1 MKKYLW
7 IGLSG
12 FLALAS
18 AAAATNYGVFVG
30 LNTYN
35 TSYIGSDSFLDGCVP
50 DAMHVYTN
58 ATQRGSW
65 TAGNS
70 QVLTNALG
78 TRTRIRQAISNY
90 AAAAVS
96 GDTFLYFH
104 SSHGGNDDW
113 PYSTSVYLCAYETNY
128 TDTLLAQ
135 DLAKFAT
142 GVKVVVMVDACH
154 SGGLFQSRSVDE
166 PALASATPA
175 TWDLAARVT
184 ELMEADRAAK
194 IARGVKGVDK
204 LISASEIGWVTA
216 ANYDQYSWDD
226 TDGGAFTTAAI
237 AGWTNGT
244 CDNATYGNQDGYA
257 TFYELWNYAKDIA
270 IGYPGETDPY
280 DGTSYATDAQ
290 AFNTNV
296 LKSIVAGIA
305 GDGPVADQPPT
316 IALDPAG
323 TNKLAAFGNPLSFTV
338 TATDGDGLAVALSA
352 SGLPS
357 GATAP
362 AANGTGTAA
371 TTFNWTP
378 AEAQIGVHQFSFSAT
393 DDDGTTTVGV
403 KVTVT
408 DGSTT
413 ADLLIS
419 EYVEGS
425 GSEKYVEIFNG
436 TGADVDLSDYK
447 LQLYGNGTNAA
458 NPSVTLSGTL
468 ANGAVKV
475 YRNTSASNY
484 SCDANTAVNFNG
496 DDAVALYKISS
507 AAYVD
512 VVGRIGE
519 DPGTAWT
526 SGSLST
532 LNQTLVRKS
541 TVASGVSANPASGF
555 PTLATEWDTY
565 AQDTVSHLGSHVFGG
580 GTTTSAPAFN
590 ALGGQSAT
598 VGKASSFTVG
608 ATGNPAPTLALQG
621 TTASG
626 GYAFTAGTGL
636 LAYTPP
642 EADLGDRTFTFT
654 ASNVAGVAT
663 QTVSVTVAANADL
676 LAPVVQAAS
685 GVQAAQF
692 NANWLAAANATGYR
706 LDVAT
711 NSAFRHTMGRRTAA
725 LSAGDLV
732 IVTVNAD
739 TNGTGKGFD
748 AVPLVDLDA
757 GTVIYF
763 TDNGWSNGVWR
774 SGEGI
779 VTYTA
784 PGAVAAGT
792 VLSYRSATANGF
804 TANASFNLS
813 TGGDTILAYQGSTN
827 SPTFLFGIGWA
838 IASPWIESGAL
849 SANNSMVPA
858 GLSVGTYTIVA
869 CGTSDNY
876 QYNAANGTSGSPGS
890 LLQWVANAGNW
901 SGDDASAYAQFTPDF
916 TVGEVEQVNDFVAGY
931 ENRDAGAATTCVV
944 TGLTEGVTYYYRV
957 KATNASSNS
966 SYSATTS
973 VVTAASSTPDPQPIL
988 IGHGPGGGA
997 SSMAVQI
1004 ATTVG
1009 VAYQLQYTTNLLA
1022 QPPVWAPAATTN
1034 GDGTTLTLDD
1044 ANPIDGRRYYRIV
1057 KP

>member
-1 MKKYLW
+1 MKKTLW

-18 AAAATNYGVFVG
+18 AALAANYGVFVG
-30 LNTYN
+30 LNQYSS
-35 TSYIGSDSFLDGCVP
+35 SYIDSSSWLDGCVP

-58 ATQRGSW
+58 ATHRGSW

-90 AAAAVS
+90 AATAVS
-96 GDTFLYFH
+96 GDVFLYFH
-104 SSHGGNDDW
+104 SSHGGNNDW
-113 PYSTSVYLCAYETNY
+113 PYSTSVYLCAYDANY

-135 DLAKFAT
+135 DLSKFAT

-154 SGGLFQSRSVDE
+154 SGGLFQSRAVGGE
-166 PALASATPA
+166 PTLASDTPPV
-175 TWDLAARVT
+175 WDLAARVT

-194 IARGVKGVDK
+194 LARGVKDVDK

-244 CDNATYGNQDGYA
+244 CDNATYGDQNGYA
-257 TFYELWNYAKDIA
+257 NFYEVWNYAKDIA
-270 IGYPGETDPY
+270 IGYPGEVDPN

-290 AFNTNV
+290 AYNTNV
-296 LKSIVAGIA
+296 LKSIVAGVA

-316 IALDPAG
+316 IALNPAG
-323 TNKLAAFGNPLSFTV
+323 TNKTVTFANPLSFTV

-362 AANGTGTAA
+362 ATNGTGSVA

-378 AEAQIGVHQFSFSAT
+378 AEAQVGVHQFSFSAT

-413 ADLLIS
+413 ADLFIS

-425 GSEKYVEIFNG
+425 SSEKYIEIFNG
-436 TGADVDLSDYK
+436 TGADVDLSNYR
-447 LQLYGNGTNAA
+447 LQLYGNGTNVA

-512 VVGRIGE
+512 IVGRIGE

-541 TVASGVSANPASGF
+541 TVASGITENPASGF

-565 AQDTVSHLGSHVFGG
+565 AQDTVSHLGSHTFGGG

-598 VGKASSFTVG
+598 VGKAASFTVS

-621 TTASG
+621 TTASA
-626 GYAFTAGTGL
+626 GYTFTAGTGL

-663 QTVSVTVAANADL
+663 QTVAVTVAASTDL

-685 GVQAAQF
+685 GIQAAQF

-711 NSAFRHTMGRRTAA
+711 NGLFRHTMGKRTATLA
-725 LSAGDLV
+725 AGDLM
-732 IVTVNAD
+732 IVTAD
-739 TNGTGKGFD
+739 ADATEGFD

-774 SGEGI
+774 ATEGVI
-779 VTYTA
+779 TYTA
-784 PGAVAAGT
+784 PGAIAAGT
-792 VLSYRSATANGF
+792 VLSYRSTNENGF
-804 TANASFNLS
+804 VKSGSFDLSAS
-813 TGGDTILAYQGSTN
+813 GDTILAYQGPTN
-827 SPTFLFGIGWA
+827 SPTFLFGVGWA
-838 IASPWIESGAL
+838 MTTPWIESGTV
-849 SANNSMVPA
+849 SANSSMIPA
-858 GLSVGTYTIVA
+858 GLSSNTYTIVS
-869 CGTSDNY
+869 CGASDNY
-876 QYNAANGTSGSPGS
+876 QYNSANGTAGSPGS

-901 SGDDASAYAQFTPDF
+901 TANDTTPFAKFTPDF
-916 TVGEVEQVNDFVAGY
+916 TVGVVEQVNDFVAGY
-931 ENRDAGAATTCVV
+931 ESRDAGAATTCVV

-957 KATNASSNS
+957 KAYNASSNS
-966 SYSATTS
+966 PFSGTTS
-973 VVTAASSTPDPQPIL
+973 VVTVAGSTPAPQPIA
-988 IGHGPGGGA
+988 IGHGPGGGGA
-997 SSMAVQI
+997 MSLQI
-1004 ATTVG
+1004 PTTVG
-1009 VAYQLQYTTNLLA
+1009 VTYQLQYTTNLLA
-1022 QPPVWAPAATTN
+1022 NPPVWAPAATTN

-1044 ANPIDGRRYYRIV
+1044 AAPVDLQRYYRIV

>member
-1 MKKYLW
+1 MKKVLK
-7 IGLSG
+7 IGLTA
-12 FLALAS
+12 FLAMVGIAS
-18 AAAATNYGVFVG
+18 AANYGVFVG
-30 LNTYN
+30 LNQYG
-35 TSYIGSDSFLDGCVP
+35 YIDSSSWLDGCVP
-50 DAMHVYTN
+50 DAMHMYTN

-78 TRTRIRQAISNY
+78 TRVRIRQAISNY
-90 AAAAVS
+90 AATAVS

-113 PYSTSVYLCAYETNY
+113 PYSTSVYLCAYDADY
-128 TDTLLAQ
+128 SDVLLAQ

-154 SGGLFQSRSVDE
+154 SGGLFQSKAAGTRSLAAAE
-166 PALASATPA
+166 PGS
-175 TWDLAARVT
+175 WDLAARVT

-280 DGTSYATDAQ
+280 DGTSYETDAQ

-296 LKSIVAGIA
+296 LKNAIAGIA
-305 GDGPVADQPPT
+305 GDGPVADRPPT
-316 IALDPAG
+316 LALDPAG
-323 TNKLAAFGNPLSFTV
+323 TNKTVAFDVPISFAV

-352 SGLPS
+352 SGLPA

-362 AANGTGTAA
+362 AANGTGTAT

-378 AEAQIGVHQFSFSAT
+378 TEAQIGVHQFTFSAT
-393 DDDGTTTVGV
+393 DDDGTTVQGV
-403 KVTVT
+403 KITVT
-408 DGSTT
+408 DGSTA

-419 EYVEGS
+419 EYIEGS
-425 GSEKYVEIFNG
+425 SNNKAVEIFNG
-436 TGADVDLSDYK
+436 TGAAVDLAAGSYAVR
-447 LQLYGNGTNAA
+447 LYANGAA
-458 NPSVTLSGTL
+458 APSATINLTGTL
-468 ANGAVKV
+468 ANGDV
-475 YRNTSASNY
+475 YVVANPSANAAILAQADQTSGSL
-484 SCDANTAVNFNG
+484 THNG
-496 DDAVALYKISS
+496 NDAVALAKGG
-507 AAYVD
+507 VDLD
-512 VVGRIGE
+512 VVGTIGVNVTNIV
-519 DPGTAWT
+519 DVTKVR
-526 SGSLST
+526 LS
-532 LNQTLVRKS
+532 S
-541 TVASGVSANPASGF
+541 VSAGNTTYTPA
-555 PTLATEWDTY
+555 EWDNY
-565 AQDTVSHLGSHVFGG
+565 ALDTTGYLGSHVFGG
-580 GTTTSAPAFN
+580 GGATTSAPAFN

-598 VGKASSFTVG
+598 VGKAASFTVS

-626 GYAFTAGTGL
+626 GYVFTAGTGL

-663 QTVSVTVAANADL
+663 QTVSVTVAANTDL

-685 GVQAAQF
+685 GVQATQF

-711 NSAFRHTMGRRTAA
+711 NSLFRHTMGRRTATLA
-725 LSAGDLV
+725 AGDLM
-732 IVTVNAD
+732 IVTVNTD

-774 SGEGI
+774 AGEGT

-792 VLSYRSATANGF
+792 VLSYRSVTANGF
-804 TANASFNLS
+804 AANASFNLS
-813 TGGDTILAYQGSTN
+813 TGGDTILAYQGSSN
-827 SPTFLFGIGWA
+827 SPTFLYGVGWA
-838 IASPWIESGAL
+838 IGTPWIESGAL

-858 GLSVGTYTIVA
+858 GLGVGTYTIVA

-876 QYNAANGTSGSPGS
+876 QYNAANGTAGSPGS
-890 LLQWVANAGNW
+890 LLQWVANPANW
-901 SGDDASAYAQFTPDF
+901 SSDDAAAFAKFTPDF
-916 TVGEVEQVNDFVAGY
+916 TVGVVEQVDDFVPGY
-931 ENRDAGAATTCVV
+931 ENRDVGAATTCAV
-944 TGLTEGVTYYYRV
+944 TGLTEGVTYFYRV
-957 KATNASSNS
+957 KAYNASSNS
-966 SYSATTS
+966 PFSGTTS
-973 VVTAASSTPDPQPIL
+973 VVTVASSTPAPEPIV

-997 SSMAVQI
+997 TMSLQI
-1004 ATTVG
+1004 PSTIG
-1009 VAYQLQYTTNLLA
+1009 VAYRLEYTTNLV
-1022 QPPVWAPAATTN
+1022 PPVVWSAAATTN
-1034 GDGTTLTLDD
+1034 GTGAEVTLDD
-1044 ANPIDGRRYYRIV
+1044 ANPVDGARYYRIV

>member
-1 MKKYLW
+1 MKKVLK
-7 IGLSG
+7 IGLMA
-12 FLALAS
+12 FLALAGIAS
-18 AAAATNYGVFVG
+18 AANYGVFVG

-50 DAMHVYTN
+50 DAMHMYTN

-78 TRTRIRQAISNY
+78 TRVRIRQAISNY
-90 AAAAVS
+90 AATAVS

-104 SSHGGNDDW
+104 SSHGGNNDW
-113 PYSTSVYLCAYETNY
+113 PYSTSVYLCAYDADY
-128 TDTLLAQ
+128 SDTLLAQ
-135 DLAKFAT
+135 DLSRFAT

-154 SGGLFQSRSVDE
+154 SGGLFQSRAVGGE
-166 PALASATPA
+166 PTLASDTPPV
-175 TWDLAARVT
+175 WDLAARVT

-194 IARGVKGVDK
+194 LARGVKDVDK

-244 CDNATYGNQDGYA
+244 CDNATYGDQNGYA
-257 TFYELWNYAKDIA
+257 NFYEIWNYAKDIA

-280 DGTSYATDAQ
+280 DGTSYETDAQ
-290 AFNTNV
+290 AYNTNV
-296 LKSIVAGIA
+296 LKSAIAGIA
-305 GDGPVADQPPT
+305 GAGPVVDQPPT
-316 IALDPAG
+316 IALNPAG
-323 TNKLAAFGNPLSFTV
+323 TNKLVTFANPLSFTV

-352 SGLPS
+352 SGLPA

-362 AANGTGTAA
+362 TTNGTGAVA
-371 TTFNWTP
+371 TIFNWTP
-378 AEAQIGVHQFSFSAT
+378 SEAQVGVHQFSFSAT

-419 EYVEGS
+419 EYIEGTS
-425 GSEKYVEIFNG
+425 NNKAVEIFNG
-436 TGADVDLSDYK
+436 TGASVDLAAGDYD
-447 LQLYGNGTNAA
+447 LRLYFNGAT
-458 NPSVTLSGTL
+458 SFTKIDLTGTI
-468 ANGAVKV
+468 ANGDVFVVA
-475 YRNTSASNY
+475 NSSANATILAQTDQTSGSMTFNGNDVVALAKASN
-484 SCDANTAVNFNG
+484 N
-496 DDAVALYKISS
+496 I
-507 AAYVD
+507 D
-512 VVGRIGE
+512 VVGTIGVNVTNLI
-519 DPGTAWT
+519 DVTKVR
-526 SGSLST
+526 LSSVSAGNT
-532 LNQTLVRKS
+532 TYTPAEWENSAVD
-541 TVASGVSANPASGF
+541 TVA
-555 PTLATEWDTY
+555 Y
-565 AQDTVSHLGSHVFGG
+565 IGSHTFGG
-580 GTTTSAPAFN
+580 GGATTSAPAFN

-598 VGKASSFTVG
+598 VGQAGSFTVS

-621 TTASG
+621 TTASA
-626 GYAFTAGTGL
+626 GYTFTAGTGL

-642 EADLGDRTFTFT
+642 EADLGGRTFTFT

-663 QTVSVTVAANADL
+663 QTVSVTVSASTAL
-676 LAPVVQAAS
+676 SVPVVQAAS

-711 NSAFRHTMGRRTAA
+711 NSLFRHTMGRRTAT
-725 LSAGDLV
+725 LTAGDLM
-732 IVTVNAD
+732 IVTVNSD

-784 PGAVAAGT
+784 PGAVTAGT

-827 SPTFLFGIGWA
+827 SPTFLCGIGWA
-838 IASPWIESGAL
+838 IATPWIESGAL

-858 GLSVGTYTIVA
+858 GLSAGTYTIVS
-869 CGTSDNY
+869 CGTMDNY

-901 SGDDASAYAQFTPDF
+901 TADDAAAFAKFTPDF
-916 TVGEVEQVNDFVAGY
+916 TVGAVEQVNDFVPGY
-931 ENRDAGAATTCVV
+931 ENRDVGSATTCVV
-944 TGLTEGVTYYYRV
+944 TGLTEGATYYYRV
-957 KATNASSNS
+957 KAYNASSNS
-966 SYSATTS
+966 PFSGTTS
-973 VVTAASSTPDPQPIL
+973 VVTSASSTPEPQPIV

-997 SSMAVQI
+997 SSMSLQI
-1004 ATTVG
+1004 PSTLG
-1009 VAYQLQYTTNLLA
+1009 VTYQLQYTTNLH
-1022 QPPVWAPAATTN
+1022 PPVWLPAATTN
-1034 GDGTTLTLDD
+1034 GTGAEVTLDD
-1044 ANPIDGRRYYRIV
+1044 ANPVDGQRYYRIV

>member
-1 MKKYLW
+1 MRNILK
-7 IGLSG
+7 IGLTAFWAMAG
-12 FLALAS
+12 IAT
-18 AAAATNYGVFVG
+18 AANYGVFVG
-30 LNTYN
+30 LNQYN
-35 TSYIGSDSFLDGCVP
+35 SSYIGSSSWLDGCVP

-90 AAAAVS
+90 AATAVS

-104 SSHGGNDDW
+104 SSHGGNNDW
-113 PYSTSVYLCAYETNY
+113 PYSTSVYLCAYDADY
-128 TDTLLAQ
+128 SDTLLAQ

-154 SGGLFQSRSVDE
+154 SGGLFQSRAAGTRVQ
-166 PALASATPA
+166 AAATPGS
-175 TWDLAARVT
+175 WDLAASVT
-184 ELMEADRAAK
+184 KIMEADRAAK
-194 IARGVKGVDK
+194 LARGVKGVDK
-204 LISASEIGWVTA
+204 LVSASEIGWVTA

-257 TFYELWNYAKDIA
+257 TFYEVWNYAKDIA
-270 IGYPGETDPY
+270 IGYPGEVDPD

-290 AFNTNV
+290 AYNTNV
-296 LKSIVAGIA
+296 LKNTVAGIA
-305 GDGPVADQPPT
+305 GNGPVADQPPT
-316 IALDPAG
+316 IVLNPAG
-323 TNKLAAFGNPLSFTV
+323 TNKTVTFANPLSFTV

-352 SGLPS
+352 SGLPA

-362 AANGTGTAA
+362 ATNGTGSVA

-378 AEAQIGVHQFSFSAT
+378 AEAQVGVHQFSFSAT

-419 EYVEGS
+419 EYIEGS
-425 GSEKYVEIFNG
+425 SNNKAVEIFNG
-436 TGADVDLSDYK
+436 TGASVDLAAGNYDLRVYS
-447 LQLYGNGTNAA
+447 NGTN
-458 NPSVTLSGTL
+458 NFTRIDLTGTI
-468 ANGAVKV
+468 ANGDVFV
-475 YRNTSASNY
+475 V
-484 SCDANTAVNFNG
+484 AN
-496 DDAVALYKISS
+496 SS
-507 AAYVD
+507 ANAAILAQAD
-512 VVGRIGE
+512 Q
-519 DPGTAWT
+519 T
-526 SGSLST
+526 SGSLSFNGNDPVALAKASNNLDVVGT
-532 LNQTLVRKS
+532 IGVNVTNLADVTKVRLS
-541 TVASGVSANPASGF
+541 SVSAGNTTYTPE
-555 PTLATEWDTY
+555 EWTNS
-565 AQDTVSHLGSHVFGG
+565 AADTVSYLGSHVFGG
-580 GTTTSAPAFN
+580 GGSTTSAPAFN

-598 VGKASSFTVG
+598 VGKAASFTVS
-608 ATGNPAPTLALQG
+608 ATGSPAPTLALQG

-626 GYAFTAGTGL
+626 GYTFTAGTGL

-663 QTVSVTVAANADL
+663 QTVSVTVAANVDL
-676 LAPVVQAAS
+676 SAPVVQAAS

-711 NSAFRHTMGRRTAA
+711 NSAFRHTMGKRTATLA
-725 LSAGDLV
+725 AGDLV
-732 IVTVNAD
+732 IVTVNTD

-774 SGEGI
+774 TGEGI

-827 SPTFLFGIGWA
+827 SPTFLWGIGWA
-838 IASPWIESGAL
+838 IGTPWIESGAL
-849 SANNSMVPA
+849 SANSSMIPA
-858 GLSVGTYTIVA
+858 GLSAGTYTIVT

-876 QYNAANGTSGSPGS
+876 QYNAANGTSGSPGT
-890 LLQWVANAGNW
+890 LLQWVASAGNW
-901 SGDDASAYAQFTPDF
+901 TADDASAYAKFTPDF
-916 TVGEVEQVNDFVAGY
+916 TVGVVEQFNDFVAGY

-944 TGLTEGVTYYYRV
+944 TGLTEGATYYYRV
-957 KATNASSNS
+957 KAYNVSSNS
-966 SYSATTS
+966 PYSGTTS
-973 VVTAASSTPDPQPIL
+973 VVTVASSTPDPQPIA

-997 SSMAVQI
+997 ASMSVQI
-1004 ATTVG
+1004 SATIG
-1009 VAYQLQYTTNLLA
+1009 VTYRLEYTTNLLA
-1022 QPPVWAPAATTN
+1022 QPPAWLSAATTN
-1034 GDGTTLTLDD
+1034 ATAATVTLDD
-1044 ANPIDGRRYYRIV
+1044 ANPIDGQRYYRIV

>member
-1 MKKYLW
+1 MKKVLK
-7 IGLSG
+7 IGLTA
-12 FLALAS
+12 FLALAGIAS
-18 AAAATNYGVFVG
+18 AANYGVFVG

-50 DAMHVYTN
+50 DAMHMYTN

-78 TRTRIRQAISNY
+78 TRVRIRQAISNY
-90 AAAAVS
+90 AATAVS

-113 PYSTSVYLCAYETNY
+113 PYSTSVYLCAYDADY
-128 TDTLLAQ
+128 SDTLLAQ

-142 GVKVVVMVDACH
+142 GVKVVVVVDACH
-154 SGGLFQSRSVDE
+154 SGGLFQSRGV
-166 PALASATPA
+166 PTLAAATPA
-175 TWDLAARVT
+175 PWNLAARVT

-244 CDNATYGNQDGYA
+244 CDNATYGDQNGYA
-257 TFYELWNYAKDIA
+257 NFYELWNYAKDIA

-280 DGTSYATDAQ
+280 DGTSYETDAQ
-290 AFNTNV
+290 AYNTNV
-296 LKSIVAGIA
+296 LKSAIAGIA

-316 IALDPAG
+316 IALNPAG
-323 TNKLAAFGNPLSFTV
+323 TNKTVTFANPLSFTV

-352 SGLPS
+352 SGLPA

-362 AANGTGTAA
+362 TTNGTGAVA
-371 TTFNWTP
+371 TIFNWTP
-378 AEAQIGVHQFSFSAT
+378 AEAQVGVHQFSFSAT

-413 ADLLIS
+413 ADLFIS

-425 GSEKYVEIFNG
+425 SSEKYIEIFNG
-436 TGADVDLSDYK
+436 TGADVDLSNYR
-447 LQLYGNGTNAA
+447 LQLFNNGTNVA

-484 SCDANTAVNFNG
+484 SGEANTAVNFNG

-512 VVGRIGE
+512 IVGRIGE

-541 TVASGVSANPASGF
+541 TVASGVTENPASGF

-565 AQDTVSHLGSHVFGG
+565 AQDTVAYLGSHVFGG
-580 GTTTSAPAFN
+580 GGATTSAPAFN

-598 VGKASSFTVG
+598 VGQAGSFTVS

-626 GYAFTAGTGL
+626 GYTFTAGTGL

-663 QTVSVTVAANADL
+663 QTVSVTVSA
-676 LAPVVQAAS
+676 APVLVPTASIANLASTSFTVNWTAITGGTTYQVQ
-685 GVQAAQF
+685 
-692 NANWLAAANATGYR
+692 
-706 LDVAT
+706 VAT
-711 NSAFRHTMGRRTAA
+711 DTLFVARASAKDVL
-725 LSAGDLV
+725 LSEDFA
-732 IVTVNAD
+732 T
-739 TNGTGKGFD
+739 
-748 AVPLVDLDA
+748 LVD
-757 GTVIYF
+757 
-763 TDNGWSNGVWR
+763 
-774 SGEGI
+774 
-779 VTYTA
+779 
-784 PGAVAAGT
+784 AA
-792 VLSYRSATANGF
+792 
-804 TANASFNLS
+804 
-813 TGGDTILAYQGSTN
+813 
-827 SPTFLFGIGWA
+827 
-838 IASPWIESGAL
+838 
-849 SANNSMVPA
+849 VPA
-858 GLSVGTYTIVA
+858 GWT
-869 CGTSDNY
+869 
-876 QYNAANGTSGSPGS
+876 TSGASDLDYVSSPYFGLAVPSYKFKTTGQWLASPAFAAGATNLQFWAFGNGS
-890 LLQWVANAGNW
+890 GTASTIAVSGLVSSVWTLIDTVAIAISGATYQVAMPAQTTQLKFSFTKNGYNCALDDVVVSGTAGPVGGSSIVIDQTVAALTYGATGLEPETTYHVRVRGTGGTW
-901 SGDDASAYAQFTPDF
+901 SG
-916 TVGEVEQVNDFVAGY
+916 
-931 ENRDAGAATTCVV
+931 VV
-944 TGLTEGVTYYYRV
+944 
-957 KATNASSNS
+957 
-966 SYSATTS
+966 SATTPAEGGG
-973 VVTAASSTPDPQPIL
+973 TTPAPEPIV

-997 SSMAVQI
+997 SSMSLQI
-1004 ATTVG
+1004 PSTLG
-1009 VAYQLQYTTNLLA
+1009 VTYQLQYTTNLLG
-1022 QPPVWAPAATTN
+1022 QPPVWLPAATTN
-1034 GDGTTLTLDD
+1034 GTGAEVTLDD
-1044 ANPIDGRRYYRIV
+1044 ANPIDGQRYYRIV

>member
-1 MKKYLW
+1 MKKVLK
-7 IGLSG
+7 IGLTA
-12 FLALAS
+12 FLALAGIAS
-18 AAAATNYGVFVG
+18 AANYGVFVG
-30 LNTYN
+30 LNKYN
-35 TSYIGSDSFLDGCVP
+35 TSYIPSDNWLDGCVP

-90 AAAAVS
+90 AATAVS
-96 GDTFLYFH
+96 GDVFLYFH
-104 SSHGGNDDW
+104 SSHGGNNDW
-113 PYSTSVYLCAYETNY
+113 PYSTSVYLCAYDADY
-128 TDTLLAQ
+128 SDTLLAQ
-135 DLAKFAT
+135 DLSRFAT

-154 SGGLFQSRSVDE
+154 SGGLFQSRSVDGV
-166 PALASATPA
+166 PTLAAATPA
-175 TWDLAARVT
+175 PWNLAARVT

-296 LKSIVAGIA
+296 LKNVVAGIA

-323 TNKLAAFGNPLSFTV
+323 TNKTVTFANPLSFTV
-338 TATDGDGLAVALSA
+338 TATDHDGLAVALSA
-352 SGLPS
+352 SGLPA

-362 AANGTGTAA
+362 AANGTGTAT

-378 AEAQIGVHQFSFSAT
+378 AEAQVGVHQFSFSAT

-413 ADLLIS
+413 ADLFIS

-425 GSEKYVEIFNG
+425 SSEKYIEIFNG
-436 TGADVDLSDYK
+436 TGADVDLSNYR
-447 LQLYGNGTNAA
+447 LQLFNNGTNVA

-484 SCDANTAVNFNG
+484 SGEANTAVNFNG

-512 VVGRIGE
+512 IVGRIGE

-541 TVASGVSANPASGF
+541 TVAGGVTANPASGF
-555 PTLATEWDTY
+555 PTLATEWDAY
-565 AQDTVSHLGSHVFGG
+565 PQDTVAYLGSHTFGG
-580 GTTTSAPAFN
+580 GGGATTSAPAFN

-598 VGKASSFTVG
+598 VGQAGSFAVS
-608 ATGNPAPTLALQG
+608 ATGYPAPTLALQG

-626 GYAFTAGTGL
+626 GYTFTAGTGL

-642 EADLGDRTFTFT
+642 EADLGERTFTFT

-663 QTVSVTVAANADL
+663 QTVSVTVSA
-676 LAPVVQAAS
+676 APVLVPTASIANLASTSFTVNWTAITGGTTYQVQVATDTLFAARASAKDVLLSEDFATLVDAAVPAGWTTS
-685 GVQAAQF
+685 GASDLDYVSSPYFGLAVPSYKFKTTGQ
-692 NANWLAAANATGYR
+692 WLA
-706 LDVAT
+706 
-711 NSAFRHTMGRRTAA
+711 
-725 LSAGDLV
+725 
-732 IVTVNAD
+732 
-739 TNGTGKGFD
+739 
-748 AVPLVDLDA
+748 
-757 GTVIYF
+757 
-763 TDNGWSNGVWR
+763 
-774 SGEGI
+774 
-779 VTYTA
+779 
-784 PGAVAAGT
+784 
-792 VLSYRSATANGF
+792 
-804 TANASFNLS
+804 
-813 TGGDTILAYQGSTN
+813 
-827 SPTFLFGIGWA
+827 SPTFAAGATNLQFWAFGNGSGTASTIAVSGLVSSVWTLIDTVA
-838 IASPWIESGAL
+838 IAISGATYQV
-849 SANNSMVPA
+849 AMPA
-858 GLSVGTYTIVA
+858 QTTQLKFSFTKNGYNCALDDVVVSGTAGPVGGSSIVIDQTVAALTYGATGLEPETTYHVRVRGTG
-869 CGTSDNY
+869 GT
-876 QYNAANGTSGSPGS
+876 
-890 LLQWVANAGNW
+890 W
-901 SGDDASAYAQFTPDF
+901 SG
-916 TVGEVEQVNDFVAGY
+916 
-931 ENRDAGAATTCVV
+931 VV
-944 TGLTEGVTYYYRV
+944 
-957 KATNASSNS
+957 
-966 SYSATTS
+966 SATTPAEGGG
-973 VVTAASSTPDPQPIL
+973 TTPAPEPIV

-997 SSMAVQI
+997 SSMSLLI
-1004 ATTVG
+1004 PSTVG
-1009 VAYQLQYTTNLLA
+1009 VTYQLQYTTNLLG
-1022 QPPVWAPAATTN
+1022 QPPVWLPAATTN
-1034 GDGTTLTLDD
+1034 GTGADVTLDD
-1044 ANPIDGRRYYRIV
+1044 ANPVDGQRYYRIV